1 MVSKLADQTFITVN
15 AIIGAGLLAIIAAF
29 IGYVWPRVKDHVDR
43 NKQKILD
50 ELGKHFADE
59 ASHMLVEDVT
69 RSGKKTTTQTWEAL
83 AGFVTKVFK
92 DGLESAP
99 SISSAERPL
108 SALRDAVYALIVASV
123 SFLAAAGVALSA
135 YEFWSGLV
143 SFIGGVF
150 LLYFF
155 YRVAVLWHDLSK

>member
-29 IGYVWPRVKDHVDR
+29 IGYVWPRVKDEVNH
-43 NKQKILD
+43 NKQKVFD

-59 ASHMLVEDVT
+59 GRHAVA
-69 RSGKKTTTQTWEAL
+69 GKKTSKQIWEAL
-83 AGFVTKVFK
+83 AAYNAKTIKES
-92 DGLESAP
+92 LESAP
-99 SISSAERPL
+99 KIDSAERPL
-108 SALRDAVYALIVASV
+108 SALRDAVYALIVSSL
-123 SFLAAAGVALSA
+123 SFLAAVGVALSA
-135 YEFWSGLV
+135 YEFWSGLI